1 MKFLDRDSYLI
12 DFIGIYFLI
21 ICAFFTILR
30 DMDIYYMYLILVIIN
45 GVVAIFAYII
55 SVVTLSTA
63 QEKIYKDLA
72 RIFGI
77 VAVLKILFAIYLF
90 DNLGHSILNQEVQM
104 TVLNLAIQ
112 AILYT
117 SFIYVYVN
125 KKKKNIFNNV
135 IHMIMILIP
144 IMYILITWTNILP
157 NMYVGGRYSIVKNIL
172 CIALIIGYI
181 YNLLH
186 LEKLNDKF
194 YNYKIVKDLRLMFL
208 GRIGR
213 ILINN
218 GIFWGSRFCK
228 CRPEIVIY
236 K

>member
-1 MKFLDRDSYLI
+1 MKNIINSIGRVLMGGTFMKFLDRDSYLI

-77 VAVLKILFAIYLF
+77 VAVLKILFAIYVF

-112 AILYT
+112 TILYT

-125 KKKKNIFNNV
+125 KKKKNIFHFEVTCMDNN
-135 IHMIMILIP
+135 
-144 IMYILITWTNILP
+144 
-157 NMYVGGRYSIVKNIL
+157 S
-172 CIALIIGYI
+172 
-181 YNLLH
+181 
-186 LEKLNDKF
+186 
-194 YNYKIVKDLRLMFL
+194 
-208 GRIGR
+208 
-213 ILINN
+213 
-218 GIFWGSRFCK
+218 
-228 CRPEIVIY
+228 CR
-236 K
+236 

>member
-45 GVVAIFAYII
+45 GVVALFAYII

-90 DNLGHSILNQEVQM
+90 DNLGSRQYCIHHLYMYMSIKRKTIYLIM
-104 TVLNLAIQ
+104 
-112 AILYT
+112 LY
-117 SFIYVYVN
+117 I
-125 KKKKNIFNNV
+125 
-135 IHMIMILIP
+135 
-144 IMYILITWTNILP
+144 
-157 NMYVGGRYSIVKNIL
+157 
-172 CIALIIGYI
+172 
-181 YNLLH
+181 
-186 LEKLNDKF
+186 
-194 YNYKIVKDLRLMFL
+194 
-208 GRIGR
+208 
-213 ILINN
+213 
-218 GIFWGSRFCK
+218 
-228 CRPEIVIY
+228 
-236 K
+236 

>member
-1 MKFLDRDSYLI
+1 MGGTFMKFLDRDSYLI

-45 GVVAIFAYII
+45 GVVALFAYII

-77 VAVLKILFAIYLF
+77 VSITNVLFAI
-90 DNLGHSILNQEVQM
+90 
-104 TVLNLAIQ
+104 LNLAIQ
-112 AILYT
+112 TILYT

-125 KKKKNIFNNV
+125 KKKNNIFNNV

-172 CIALIIGYI
+172 CIVLI
-181 YNLLH
+181 
-186 LEKLNDKF
+186 
-194 YNYKIVKDLRLMFL
+194 M
-208 GRIGR
+208 
-213 ILINN
+213 
-218 GIFWGSRFCK
+218 
-228 CRPEIVIY
+228 
-236 K
+236 